1 MATATSE
8 KLADDLRRVAS
19 DAEMLWRETRHAAGD
34 RVREAGDRA
43 KAAAD
48 DANHY
53 VHRHPWS
60 SAALAAGAGVLIGLL
75 LGRR

>member
-1 MATATSE
+1 MANATSE

-19 DAEMLWRETRHAAGD
+19 DAEALWRETSNSAGD
-34 RVREAGDRA
+34 RMREASARA
-43 KAAAD
+43 RAAAG

-60 SAALAAGAGVLIGLL
+60 SAAVAAGAGVLIGLL
-75 LGRR
+75 LSRR

>member
-1 MATATSE
+1 
-8 KLADDLRRVAS
+8 
-19 DAEMLWRETRHAAGD
+19 
-34 RVREAGDRA
+34 VREAGDRA

>member
-1 MATATSE
+1 MANATSE

-19 DAEMLWRETRHAAGD
+19 DAETLWREASNSAGD
-34 RVREAGDRA
+34 RMREASTRA
-43 KAAAD
+43 RAAAD

-60 SAALAAGAGVLIGLL
+60 SAAVAAGAGVLIGLL
-75 LGRR
+75 LSRP